1 MLARSIS
8 RRLRISDRNN
18 VTQCAARL
26 RSAAAASPETE
37 AKARSLDDIPSP
49 PGVPLLGHL
58 PLILEK
64 KNAYDMTSFAAGL
77 HEKYGDIV
85 R

>member
-1 MLARSIS
+1 MLARSI
-8 RRLRISDRNN
+8 RRSLLSDSSN
-18 VTQCAARL
+18 VTQCLVRL
-26 RSAAAASPETE
+26 RSAAAAAAPETE
-37 AKARSLDDIPSP
+37 TKVRSLEDIPSP
-49 PGVPLLGHL
+49 PVLPLLGHL

>member
-1 MLARSIS
+1 MLARSI
-8 RRLRISDRNN
+8 RRSLLSDNIN
-18 VTQCAARL
+18 VTQCLVRL
-26 RSAAAASPETE
+26 RSAAAATTTETE
-37 AKARSLDDIPSP
+37 AKVRSLDDIPSP
-49 PGVPLLGHL
+49 PGLPLLGHL

>member
-1 MLARSIS
+1 MMAGGIR
-8 RRLRISDRNN
+8 RRLLSDSSN
-18 VTQCAARL
+18 VTQCLVRL
-26 RSAAAASPETE
+26 RSAAATAAQETE
-37 AKARSLDDIPSP
+37 TKVRSLDDIPSP
-49 PGVPLLGHL
+49 PGLPLLGHL